1 MKMHLFNLYKYMI
14 FHKKRTSQ
22 KKFGSLFKNPTSQL
36 KETESQ
42 LKRSDHSFL
51 KTGSEFKKTGQK
63 LKKTGDSDVILR
75 KSDGLTFFSKN
86 S

>member
-1 MKMHLFNLYKYMI
+1 MI

-63 LKKTGDSDVILR
+63 LKKRVTLTSFFESPTGSHFFPKIHEFSR
-75 KSDGLTFFSKN
+75 YEKSP
-86 S
+86 